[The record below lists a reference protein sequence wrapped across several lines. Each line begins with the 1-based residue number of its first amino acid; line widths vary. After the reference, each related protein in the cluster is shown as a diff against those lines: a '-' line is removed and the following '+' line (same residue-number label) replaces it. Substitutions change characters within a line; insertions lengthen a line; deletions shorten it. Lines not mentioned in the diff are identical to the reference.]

1 MIFAG
6 LSCNSATSVA
16 PKLEDFAKPGR
27 FPPLS
32 LDSNG
37 SGTSLRGAIPFG
49 ASNAIV
55 EFTMI
60 G

>member
-1 MIFAG
+1 MIFAD
-6 LSCNSATSVA
+6 LFCNSATSVT
-16 PKLEDFAKPGR
+16 PKLEDLAKPGR

-37 SGTSLRGAIPFG
+37 SGTSLFGAIPSG
-49 ASNAIV
+49 ASNAIF
-55 EFTMI
+55 EFAMI